1 MRLIHTADWHLGRIF
16 FSRHLTDDQEHVL
29 DQFVDLVERTGP
41 DGVLIAGDVY
51 DRAIPPIDAVRLLN
65 RILSDIVS
73 RLGVPVFLIA
83 GNHDSPERLEF
94 GSGLLRERNLF
105 ISGTAAPDA
114 VPVMLD
120 DDHGPVAVCA
130 MPYCEPALVRARF
143 GDDSVN
149 DHQTALA
156 AIIARMR
163 TRIPDGCRSVALV
176 HAFVT
181 GAESSDSE
189 RPLMVGGSAQVSA
202 ALFDGFDY
210 VALGHLHKPQS
221 IEKNR
226 IRYSGSLLKYSFSE
240 ASHAKSVD
248 IVEIDAHGGVTIE
261 SVGLQPLHDV
271 RQISGCLAELIED
284 EEDSP
289 AADAAK
295 RADAAKSADY
305 LMVTVEDRGA
315 QLDLM
320 GKLRHV
326 YPNVLH
332 IERPLRSDDPDEIS
346 RLQDRLNRTE
356 EEMFSS
362 FFKET
367 TGNDLTDGECEEF
380 KALLDALRRAER
392 EAVS

>member
-16 FSRHLTDDQEHVL
+16 YSRHLTDDQEHVL
-29 DQFVDLVERTGP
+29 DQFVDLVGRTEP
-41 DGVLIAGDVY
+41 DALLIAGDVY
-51 DRAIPPIDAVRLLN
+51 DRAVPPIDAVRLLN
-65 RILSDIVS
+65 RILSEIVS
-73 RLGVPVFLIA
+73 RLGVPVFVIA

-105 ISGTAAPDA
+105 ISGSVTPDA
-114 VPVMLD
+114 
-120 DDHGPVAVCA
+120 GPVLLEDEYGPLAICS
-130 MPYCEPALVRARF
+130 MPFCEPALVRA
-143 GDDSVN
+143 GYSDDTII

-156 AIIARMR
+156 AIIARMG
-163 TRIPDGCRSVALV
+163 TQIPDGCRSVALA

-181 GAESSDSE
+181 GAESSESE
-189 RPLMVGGSAQVSA
+189 RPLMVGGSAHVSA
-202 ALFDGFDY
+202 DLFDRFDY

-221 IEKNR
+221 IVKNR

-240 ASHAKSVD
+240 AAHAKSVD

-261 SVGLQPLHDV
+261 SVALKPLRDV
-271 RQISGCLAELIED
+271 RQISGRLGDILGED
-284 EEDSP
+284 GDSP
-289 AADAAK
+289 GLEGAD
-295 RADAAKSADY
+295 SDY

-332 IERPLRSDDPDEIS
+332 IERPLRSDDPDGIA
-346 RLQDRLNRTE
+346 RVQDRLNRTE

-362 FFKET
+362 FFKEI
-367 TGNDLTDGECEEF
+367 TGNELTVEESEEF
-380 KALLDALRRAER
+380 KTFLNDLRRAER
-392 EAVS
+392 EATP